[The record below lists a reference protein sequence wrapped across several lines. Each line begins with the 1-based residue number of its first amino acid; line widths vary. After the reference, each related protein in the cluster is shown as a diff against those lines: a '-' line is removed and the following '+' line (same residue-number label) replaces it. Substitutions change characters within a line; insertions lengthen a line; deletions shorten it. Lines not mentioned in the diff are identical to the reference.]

1 MTPTTDPDGTPAVAS
16 HPTTPPLDDRPE
28 ARREY
33 AQLLRLH
40 ERLGIQ
46 LRRVRDE
53 LDSHDVGEIL
63 RRIRSR
69 TGSAPREDVAEMK
82 AAVEEAL
89 RTLKVASSRV
99 QDALTSDT
107 EELEI
112 EGVPSLPPALGRFL
126 AERSR
131 FEGFR
136 YEVLQDE
143 IRGWMICWKE
153 FTPDGSIRGYGQFY
167 ERPYAWLDD

>member
-1 MTPTTDPDGTPAVAS
+1 M
-16 HPTTPPLDDRPE
+16 DDRPE

-40 ERLGIQ
+40 ERLGTQ

-53 LDSHDVGEIL
+53 LDSKDLVQIL
-63 RRIRSR
+63 KRIRSR
-69 TGSAPREDVAEMK
+69 TGSSPREDIAEMK
-82 AAVEEAL
+82 SAVEEAL
-89 RTLKVASSRV
+89 RALKLATSKA
-99 QDALTSDT
+99 QEALTADI

-112 EGVPSLPPALGRFL
+112 EGVPTLPPALGRFL

-131 FEGFR
+131 VQGFR
-136 YEVLQDE
+136 YEVMQDE

-153 FTPDGSIRGYGQFY
+153 YTPDGGVRGYGQFY

>member
-1 MTPTTDPDGTPAVAS
+1 V
-16 HPTTPPLDDRPE
+16 DDRPE

-40 ERLGIQ
+40 ERLGTQ

-53 LDSHDVGEIL
+53 LDSKDLVQIL
-63 RRIRSR
+63 KRIRSR
-69 TGSAPREDVAEMK
+69 TGSSPREDIAEMK
-82 AAVEEAL
+82 SAVEEAL
-89 RTLKVASSRV
+89 RALKLATSKA
-99 QDALTSDT
+99 QEALTADI

-112 EGVPSLPPALGRFL
+112 EGVPTLPPALGRFL

-131 FEGFR
+131 VQGFR
-136 YEVLQDE
+136 YEVMQDE

-153 FTPDGSIRGYGQFY
+153 YTPDGGVRGYGQFY